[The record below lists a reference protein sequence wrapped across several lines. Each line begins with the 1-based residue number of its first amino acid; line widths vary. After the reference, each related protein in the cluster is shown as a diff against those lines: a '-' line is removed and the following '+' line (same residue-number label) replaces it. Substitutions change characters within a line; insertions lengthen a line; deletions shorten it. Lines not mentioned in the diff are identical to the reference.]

1 MTTDTEEADIS
12 MTAHTPKQDNA
23 LQEERAIDI
32 GLMFM
37 TLHPSHGRSRPERE
51 QMSLGCEGR
60 SWRVQRRG
68 GKRHE
73 GGKRNGEAVLLFPH
87 QDQDGDP
94 FLASTAPS
102 LLAEKYPAQHLLC

>member
-68 GKRHE
+68 GKRDQRD
-73 GGKRNGEAVLLFPH
+73 KRKREAVLLFPH
-87 QDQDGDP
+87 QGRDP
-94 FLASTAPS
+94 CPVRSTPS
-102 LLAEKYPAQHLLC
+102 PLGEKYPG